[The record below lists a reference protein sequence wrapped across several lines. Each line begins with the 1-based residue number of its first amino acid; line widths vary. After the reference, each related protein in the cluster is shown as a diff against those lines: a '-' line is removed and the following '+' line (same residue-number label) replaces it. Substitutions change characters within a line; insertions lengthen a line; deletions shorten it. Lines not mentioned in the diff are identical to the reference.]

1 MANLCFT
8 PQLNFL
14 VLPLHYGVSFHK
26 SHKYRPLANCAPF
39 KYITILSS
47 IVHENLSAQYG
58 LKLKLLVEL
67 VFTITELRLPEKC

>member
-1 MANLCFT
+1 MANLYFT

-14 VLPLHYGVSFHK
+14 VRPLHYGVSFHK
-26 SHKYRPLANCAPF
+26 SYKYRPLANRAPF